1 MAPMRRVL
9 REPLVHFLALGA
21 LVFAVFHLA
30 ADRGGSQ
37 EGRIVVTAGKIEQLA
52 TGFSRTWRRA
62 PTRRELDGLIEDHV
76 REEVFYREALAL
88 GLDKDDS
95 IVRRRMQQ
103 KLEFMAGDTSVL
115 ASPTDRDLQA
125 WLDLH
130 PDKFRVEAG
139 VAFSQ
144 IYFKSGREGENAQA
158 AASRTLVQLDRRQG
172 HFDPA
177 QLGDA
182 TALPREMALSS
193 VDEIAR
199 VFGDDF
205 ARQVARL
212 EPGRWSG
219 PVPSGYGWH
228 LVRVGERS
236 EGGSKALAEVR
247 EAAQREWLAARN
259 KELVDS
265 TYARLRGKY
274 SIVIEGTQP

>member
-1 MAPMRRVL
+1 MEPMRRVL

-21 LVFAVFHLA
+21 LVFAIFHFA
-30 ADRGGSQ
+30 ADRSGSQ

-103 KLEFMAGDTSVL
+103 KLEFMAGDAGAL

-125 WLDLH
+125 WLDRH
-130 PDKFRVEAG
+130 PDKFRVEPG

-144 IYFKSGREGENAQA
+144 IYFKPGREGENARA
-158 AASRTLVQLDRRQG
+158 AASRALSQLDRTEGRA
-172 HFDPA
+172 DPA

-182 TALPREMALSS
+182 TALPREMSLSS
-193 VDEIAR
+193 EDEIGR
-199 VFGDDF
+199 VFGNDF
-205 ARQVARL
+205 AREVARL
-212 EPGRWSG
+212 EPGQWSG

-228 LVRVGERS
+228 LVRVGERTA
-236 EGGSKALAEVR
+236 GGSKPLAEVR

-259 KELVDS
+259 RELVDS
-265 TYARLRGKY
+265 TYAKLRGKY
-274 SIVIEGTQP
+274 AIVIEGTQP

>member
-1 MAPMRRVL
+1 MALMRRVL

-21 LVFAVFHLA
+21 LVFAIFHLA
-30 ADRGGSQ
+30 ADRSESR

-62 PTRRELDGLIEDHV
+62 PTRRELDGLVEDHV

-103 KLEFMAGDTSVL
+103 KLEFMAGDAGAL

-125 WLDLH
+125 WLDRH
-130 PDKFRVEAG
+130 PEKFRVEPG

-144 IYFKSGREGENAQA
+144 IYFRPGRQGENAQA
-158 AASRTLVQLDRRQG
+158 AASRTLAQLDRREAHSG
-172 HFDPA
+172 PA

-182 TALPREMALSS
+182 TALPREMPLSS
-193 VDEIAR
+193 EDEIGR

-236 EGGSKALAEVR
+236 EGGLKPLAEVR

-265 TYARLRGKY
+265 TYAKLRGKY
-274 SIVIEGTQP
+274 SIVIEGTEP

>member
-1 MAPMRRVL
+1 MALMRRIL

-21 LVFAVFHLA
+21 LVFAIFHVA
-30 ADRGGSQ
+30 ADRSGSQ

-103 KLEFMAGDTSVL
+103 KLEFMAGDAGAL

-125 WLDLH
+125 WLDRH
-130 PDKFRVEAG
+130 PDKFRVEPG

-144 IYFKSGREGENAQA
+144 IYFKQGRQGEGAQA
-158 AASRTLVQLDRRQG
+158 AASRTLAQLDRREG
-172 HFDPA
+172 HSDPA

-193 VDEIAR
+193 VDEIGR

-212 EPGRWSG
+212 EPGRWWG

-228 LVRVGERS
+228 VVRVVERS
-236 EGGSKALAEVR
+236 EGGPKPLAEVR
-247 EAAQREWLAARN
+247 EAAQREWLAARSR
-259 KELVDS
+259 ELVDS
-265 TYARLRGKY
+265 TYAKLRGKY
-274 SIVIEGTQP
+274 SIVIEGTKP

>member
-1 MAPMRRVL
+1 MALMRRIL

-21 LVFAVFHLA
+21 LVFALFHLA
-30 ADRGGSQ
+30 SDRGGSQ

-158 AASRTLVQLDRRQG
+158 AASRTLAQLDRRQG
-172 HFDPA
+172 RFDPGE
-177 QLGDA
+177 LGDA